1 MHHRKVL
8 AMIYKLHEPKDLK
21 SFFTD
26 LFQQKNQIKKAKAVR
41 KKKWP
46 QADEMSKMITII
58 IT

>member
-1 MHHRKVL
+1 
-8 AMIYKLHEPKDLK
+8 MIYKLHEPKDLK